1 MKLNQ
6 SGVLAP
12 QTYNEKEKP
21 VIITRRHAESAVRLA
36 LILAATASMAAC
48 ASRPKPQGPAAP
60 SGPSGPANPDNGI
73 SGPSG
78 PGGVSSGVIPG
89 SQQDFAQNAGDRVFF
104 DLDQYNLRSDAE
116 QTLSAQA
123 QWLSRYPNSQIRVE
137 GNADERGTREYN
149 LALGARRASA
159 VREYLSTQGVSPS
172 RMSTVSYGKDRP
184 LVAGSDEESHQ
195 QNRNAHTVLVGR

>member
-1 MKLNQ
+1 M
-6 SGVLAP
+6 
-12 QTYNEKEKP
+12 TDNEKEKP

-60 SGPSGPANPDNGI
+60 AGPSGPAEPD
-73 SGPSG
+73 SGVTSPGG
-78 PGGVSSGVIPG
+78 PGGVTSGVIPG
-89 SQQDFAQNAGDRVFF
+89 SQQDLAQSAGDRVFF
-104 DLDQYNLRSDAE
+104 DLDQYDLRSDAR

-123 QWLSRYPNSQIRVE
+123 QWLSRYPGTQIRVE

-159 VREYLSTQGVSPS
+159 VREYLATEGGVSAS
-172 RMSTVSYGKDRP
+172 RMSTISYGKDRP
-184 LVAGSDEESHQ
+184 IAPGSDEASHQ
-195 QNRNAHTVLVGR
+195 QNRNAHTVLLNGAQ